1 MMADKRHD
9 IYFFQQIVLLKGK
22 ETKMYIITNSL
33 YPNDKAKEVANMY
46 LKMMT
51 KYPDDNSLGN
61 RVVPV
66 AVRPTIEGIKV
77 MTITEIK
84 KGKLEDAMSFITN
97 RMAMFMD
104 IPGYRYAIKTYM
116 NIEEA
121 LKTIGM

>member
-1 MMADKRHD
+1 
-9 IYFFQQIVLLKGK
+9 
-22 ETKMYIITNSL
+22 
-33 YPNDKAKEVANMY
+33 MY

-66 AVRPTIEGIKV
+66 AVRTTLEGIKV

-97 RMAMFMD
+97 RLAMFMD

-116 NIEEA
+116 NLEEA

>member
-1 MMADKRHD
+1 
-9 IYFFQQIVLLKGK
+9 
-22 ETKMYIITNSL
+22 
-33 YPNDKAKEVANMY
+33 MY

-66 AVRPTIEGIKV
+66 AVRTTLEGIKV

-84 KGKLEDAMSFITN
+84 KGKLEDTLAFAAN
-97 RMAMFMD
+97 RMAMFND
-104 IPGYRYAIKTYM
+104 IPGYKYSIKTFM
-116 NIEEA
+116 NLEEA

>member
-1 MMADKRHD
+1 
-9 IYFFQQIVLLKGK
+9 
-22 ETKMYIITNSL
+22 MYIITNSL
-33 YPNDKAKEVANMY
+33 YPNDKAKDVANMY

-66 AVRPTIEGIKV
+66 AVRTTLEGIKV

-97 RMAMFMD
+97 RLAMFMD

-116 NIEEA
+116 NLEEA

>member
-1 MMADKRHD
+1 
-9 IYFFQQIVLLKGK
+9 
-22 ETKMYIITNSL
+22 MYIITNSL

-66 AVRPTIEGIKV
+66 AVRTTLEGIKV

-84 KGKLEDAMSFITN
+84 KGKLEDALSFVTN
-97 RMAMFMD
+97 RLSMFMD
-104 IPGYRYAIKTYM
+104 IPGYRYAIKTFM
-116 NIEEA
+116 NLEEA

>member
-1 MMADKRHD
+1 
-9 IYFFQQIVLLKGK
+9 
-22 ETKMYIITNSL
+22 MYIITNSL

-46 LKMMT
+46 LKMVT
-51 KYPDDNSLGN
+51 KYPDDASLGT

-66 AVRPTIEGIKV
+66 AVRTTLEGIKV

-84 KGKLEDAMSFITN
+84 KGKLEDALSFITN
-97 RMAMFMD
+97 RLAMFMD

-116 NIEEA
+116 NLEEA